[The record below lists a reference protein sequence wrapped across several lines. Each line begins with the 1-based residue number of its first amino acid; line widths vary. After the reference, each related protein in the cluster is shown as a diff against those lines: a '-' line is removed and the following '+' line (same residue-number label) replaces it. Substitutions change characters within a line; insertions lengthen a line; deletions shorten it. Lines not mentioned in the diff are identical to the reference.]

1 LHLARHT
8 RVGNRHGR
16 RVPASTLPDFGSP
29 DTTAFVSLVV
39 GCFTTA
45 YSVLRRDSRV
55 DVMWAGF
62 VGTFLGAGIGLLV
75 YAIGLFTGL
84 Y

>member
-1 LHLARHT
+1 VLAAT
-8 RVGNRHGR
+8 
-16 RVPASTLPDFGSP
+16 PPDFGSP

-39 GCFTTA
+39 GCFVTA
-45 YSVLRRDSRV
+45 YSVLRRDSRT

-62 VGTFLGAGIGLLV
+62 AGTFVGAGIGLV
-75 YAIGLFTGL
+75 IYAIALLTGL